1 MLQQPLLIT
10 HPVSTPNRNR
20 NMVSFLLGLQ
30 TLLLELPAAILCALL
45 HVARY
50 NLSKVK
56 RTVKSQ
62 TCTNPK
68 RIGCPCK
75 DSLYQFAILLSGS
88 VAHRNPEHQE
98 PEIQTCAI
106 CACRRRLGGI
116 SCPTRLR
123 YSSMRLRELHF
134 SALGDYGSGPIVLST
149 KSRAR

>member
-1 MLQQPLLIT
+1 
-10 HPVSTPNRNR
+10 
-20 NMVSFLLGLQ
+20 MVSFLLGLQ

-75 DSLYQFAILLSGS
+75 DSLYQFAILLWPD
-88 VAHRNPEHQE
+88 AD
-98 PEIQTCAI
+98 
-106 CACRRRLGGI
+106 CRRLIRF
-116 SCPTRLR
+116 
-123 YSSMRLRELHF
+123 SST
-134 SALGDYGSGPIVLST
+134 SKSGTSG
-149 KSRAR
+149 A